1 MSNIVIGIE
10 GMVGAGKTSI
20 CDELLNLIPNS
31 IFVDGSKIYRAL
43 IEALHMAKDSLK
55 FDENSQKESPQ
66 NGDIKAKDSA
76 SSNEKTTMLDV
87 INGLKQMAQMA
98 ILTPFDLLKK
108 LQVEFK
114 IEDRKTVIYI
124 AGKKVNEEAMKSMQN
139 SIGVSKMANQADNS
153 KLFAFAHQ
161 IIQEYSKKFNII
173 VSARDL
179 VKIYPEMDL
188 HIFITASLEERVQRR
203 YNQLKGEY
211 TIDEVRNSV
220 IQRDILHEKSGFN
233 ETFDK
238 TVKVDVT
245 GDSSAKESAKKIFDK
260 YISKLLKIA

>member
-1 MSNIVIGIE
+1 MKNIVIGIE

-43 IEALHMAKDSLK
+43 IEALHMAKDSLR
-55 FDENSQKESPQ
+55 FDENS
-66 NGDIKAKDSA
+66 KAEDAA
-76 SSNEKTTMLDV
+76 SSNKKPDLFEG
-87 INGLKQMAQMA
+87 INSLEQMAM
-98 ILTPFDLLKK
+98 LTPFDLLKK

>member
-1 MSNIVIGIE
+1 MKNIVIGIE

-43 IEALHMAKDSLK
+43 IEALHMAKDSLR
-55 FDENSQKESPQ
+55 FDENS
-66 NGDIKAKDSA
+66 KAEDAA
-76 SSNEKTTMLDV
+76 SSNKKPNLFEG
-87 INGLKQMAQMA
+87 INSLEQMAM
-98 ILTPFDLLKK
+98 LTPFDLLKK

-124 AGKKVNEEAMKSMQN
+124 AGKKVDEEAMKSMQN

-238 TVKVDVT
+238 TIKVDVT

-260 YISKLLKIA
+260 YISKLLND

>member
-1 MSNIVIGIE
+1 MKNIVIGIE

-43 IEALHMAKDSLK
+43 IEALHMAKDSLR
-55 FDENSQKESPQ
+55 FDENS
-66 NGDIKAKDSA
+66 KAEDAA
-76 SSNEKTTMLDV
+76 SSNKKADLFEG
-87 INGLKQMAQMA
+87 INSLEQMAM
-98 ILTPFDLLKK
+98 LTQFDLLKK

-124 AGKKVNEEAMKSMQN
+124 AGKKVDEDAMKSMQN

>member
-43 IEALHMAKDSLK
+43 IEALHMAKDNINSL
-55 FDENSQKESPQ
+55 E
-66 NGDIKAKDSA
+66 
-76 SSNEKTTMLDV
+76 
-87 INGLKQMAQMA
+87 QMAM
-98 ILTPFDLLKK
+98 LTPFDLLKK

-124 AGKKVNEEAMKSMQN
+124 AGKKVDEEAMKSMQN

-260 YISKLLKIA
+260 YISKLLND

>member
-1 MSNIVIGIE
+1 MKNIVIGIE

-43 IEALHMAKDSLK
+43 IEALHMAKDSLR
-55 FDENSQKESPQ
+55 FDENS
-66 NGDIKAKDSA
+66 KAEDAA
-76 SSNEKTTMLDV
+76 SSNKKPDLFEG
-87 INGLKQMAQMA
+87 INSLEQMAM
-98 ILTPFDLLKK
+98 LTPFDLLKK

-161 IIQEYSKKFNII
+161 IIQGYSKKFNII

>member
-1 MSNIVIGIE
+1 MKNIVIGIE

-43 IEALHMAKDSLK
+43 IEALHMAKDSLR
-55 FDENSQKESPQ
+55 FDENF
-66 NGDIKAKDSA
+66 KAEDAA
-76 SSNEKTTMLDV
+76 SSNKKPDLFEG
-87 INGLKQMAQMA
+87 INSLEQMAM
-98 ILTPFDLLKK
+98 LTPFDLLKK

-124 AGKKVNEEAMKSMQN
+124 AGKKVDEEAMKSMQN

-211 TIDEVRNSV
+211 TIDEVRNSI

>member
-43 IEALHMAKDSLK
+43 IEALHMAKDNINSL
-55 FDENSQKESPQ
+55 E
-66 NGDIKAKDSA
+66 
-76 SSNEKTTMLDV
+76 
-87 INGLKQMAQMA
+87 QMAM
-98 ILTPFDLLKK
+98 LTPFDLLKK

-114 IEDRKTVIYI
+114 IEDKKTVIYI

>member
-1 MSNIVIGIE
+1 MNNIVVGIE

-43 IEALHMAKDSLK
+43 IEALHMAKDNINSL
-55 FDENSQKESPQ
+55 E
-66 NGDIKAKDSA
+66 
-76 SSNEKTTMLDV
+76 
-87 INGLKQMAQMA
+87 QMA

-124 AGKKVNEEAMKSMQN
+124 AGKKVDEEAMKSMQN

-203 YNQLKGEY
+203 YYQLKGEY
-211 TIDEVRNSV
+211 TIDEVRNSI

>member
-1 MSNIVIGIE
+1 MNNIVVGIE

-43 IEALHMAKDSLK
+43 IEALHMEKDNINSL
-55 FDENSQKESPQ
+55 E
-66 NGDIKAKDSA
+66 
-76 SSNEKTTMLDV
+76 
-87 INGLKQMAQMA
+87 QMAM
-98 ILTPFDLLKK
+98 LTPFDLLKK

-124 AGKKVNEEAMKSMQN
+124 AGKKIDEEAMKSMQN

-211 TIDEVRNSV
+211 TIDEVRNSI

>member
-1 MSNIVIGIE
+1 MKNIVIGIE

-43 IEALHMAKDSLK
+43 IEALHMAKDKINSL
-55 FDENSQKESPQ
+55 E
-66 NGDIKAKDSA
+66 
-76 SSNEKTTMLDV
+76 
-87 INGLKQMAQMA
+87 QMAM
-98 ILTPFDLLKK
+98 LTPFDLLKK

-124 AGKKVNEEAMKSMQN
+124 AGKKIDEEAMKSMQN

-203 YNQLKGEY
+203 YYQLKGEY
-211 TIDEVRNSV
+211 TIDEVRNSI

-260 YISKLLKIA
+260 YISKLLND

>member
-1 MSNIVIGIE
+1 MKNIVIGIE

-43 IEALHMAKDSLK
+43 IEALHMAKDSLR
-55 FDENSQKESPQ
+55 FDENS
-66 NGDIKAKDSA
+66 KAEDAA
-76 SSNEKTTMLDV
+76 SSNKKPDLFEG
-87 INGLKQMAQMA
+87 INSLEQMAM
-98 ILTPFDLLKK
+98 LTPFDLLKK

-124 AGKKVNEEAMKSMQN
+124 AGKKVDEEAMKSMQN

-211 TIDEVRNSV
+211 TIDEVRNSI

>member
-1 MSNIVIGIE
+1 MKNIVIGIE

-43 IEALHMAKDSLK
+43 IEALHMAKDSLR
-55 FDENSQKESPQ
+55 FDENS
-66 NGDIKAKDSA
+66 KAEDAA
-76 SSNEKTTMLDV
+76 SSNKKPDLFEG
-87 INGLKQMAQMA
+87 INSLEQMAM
-98 ILTPFDLLKK
+98 LTPFDLLKK

-114 IEDRKTVIYI
+114 IEDKKTVIYI

-211 TIDEVRNSV
+211 TIDEVRNSI

-260 YISKLLKIA
+260 YISKLLND

>member
-1 MSNIVIGIE
+1 MKNIVIGIE

-43 IEALHMAKDSLK
+43 IEALHMAKDIINSL
-55 FDENSQKESPQ
+55 E
-66 NGDIKAKDSA
+66 
-76 SSNEKTTMLDV
+76 
-87 INGLKQMAQMA
+87 QMAM
-98 ILTPFDLLKK
+98 LTPFDLLKK

-124 AGKKVNEEAMKSMQN
+124 AGKKIDEEAMKSMQN

-211 TIDEVRNSV
+211 TIDEVRNSI

>member
-1 MSNIVIGIE
+1 MKNIVIGIE

-43 IEALHMAKDSLK
+43 IEALHMAKDSLR
-55 FDENSQKESPQ
+55 FDENL
-66 NGDIKAKDSA
+66 KAEDAA
-76 SSNEKTTMLDV
+76 SSNKKPDLFEG
-87 INGLKQMAQMA
+87 INSLEQMAM
-98 ILTPFDLLKK
+98 LTPFDLLKK

-179 VKIYPEMDL
+179 VKIYPEIDL

-211 TIDEVRNSV
+211 TIDEVRNSI

>member
-1 MSNIVIGIE
+1 MKNIVIGIE

-43 IEALHMAKDSLK
+43 IEALHMAKDSLR
-55 FDENSQKESPQ
+55 FDENS
-66 NGDIKAKDSA
+66 KAEDA
-76 SSNEKTTMLDV
+76 DSSNKKPDLFEG
-87 INGLKQMAQMA
+87 INSLEQMAM
-98 ILTPFDLLKK
+98 LTPFDLLKK

-124 AGKKVNEEAMKSMQN
+124 AGKKVDEEAMKSMQN

-179 VKIYPEMDL
+179 VKIYPKMDL

-211 TIDEVRNSV
+211 TIDEVRNSI

>member
-1 MSNIVIGIE
+1 MNNIVVGIE

-43 IEALHMAKDSLK
+43 IEALHMAKDNINSL
-55 FDENSQKESPQ
+55 E
-66 NGDIKAKDSA
+66 
-76 SSNEKTTMLDV
+76 
-87 INGLKQMAQMA
+87 QMA

-124 AGKKVNEEAMKSMQN
+124 AGKKVDEEAMKSMQN

-211 TIDEVRNSV
+211 TIDEVRNSI

>member
-43 IEALHMAKDSLK
+43 IEALHMAKDKINSL
-55 FDENSQKESPQ
+55 E
-66 NGDIKAKDSA
+66 
-76 SSNEKTTMLDV
+76 
-87 INGLKQMAQMA
+87 QMAM
-98 ILTPFDLLKK
+98 LTPFDLLKK

-124 AGKKVNEEAMKSMQN
+124 AGKKIDEEAMKSMQN

-179 VKIYPEMDL
+179 VKIYPKMDL

-211 TIDEVRNSV
+211 TIDEVRNLI

-260 YISKLLKIA
+260 YISKLLND

>member
-1 MSNIVIGIE
+1 MNNIVVGIE

-43 IEALHMAKDSLK
+43 IEALHMAKDNINSL
-55 FDENSQKESPQ
+55 E
-66 NGDIKAKDSA
+66 
-76 SSNEKTTMLDV
+76 
-87 INGLKQMAQMA
+87 QMA

-124 AGKKVNEEAMKSMQN
+124 AGKKVDEEAMKSMQN

-260 YISKLLKIA
+260 YISKLLKRA

>member
-1 MSNIVIGIE
+1 MNNIVVGIE

-43 IEALHMAKDSLK
+43 IEALHMAKDNINSL
-55 FDENSQKESPQ
+55 E
-66 NGDIKAKDSA
+66 
-76 SSNEKTTMLDV
+76 
-87 INGLKQMAQMA
+87 QMAM
-98 ILTPFDLLKK
+98 LTPFDLLKK

-124 AGKKVNEEAMKSMQN
+124 AGKKVDEEAMKSMQN

-203 YNQLKGEY
+203 YYQLKGEY
-211 TIDEVRNSV
+211 TIDEVRNSI

>member
-1 MSNIVIGIE
+1 MKNIVIGIE
-10 GMVGAGKTSI
+10 GMVGSGKTSI

-43 IEALHMAKDSLK
+43 IEALHMAKDSLR
-55 FDENSQKESPQ
+55 FDENS
-66 NGDIKAKDSA
+66 KAEDAA
-76 SSNEKTTMLDV
+76 SSNKKPDLFEG
-87 INGLKQMAQMA
+87 INSLEQMA

>member
-43 IEALHMAKDSLK
+43 IEALHMAKDNINSL
-55 FDENSQKESPQ
+55 E
-66 NGDIKAKDSA
+66 
-76 SSNEKTTMLDV
+76 
-87 INGLKQMAQMA
+87 QMAM
-98 ILTPFDLLKK
+98 LTPFDLLKK

-124 AGKKVNEEAMKSMQN
+124 AGKKIDEEAMKSMQN

-203 YNQLKGEY
+203 YYQLKGEY
-211 TIDEVRNSV
+211 TIDEVRNSI

-260 YISKLLKIA
+260 YISKLLND

>member
-1 MSNIVIGIE
+1 MNNIVVGIE

-43 IEALHMAKDSLK
+43 IEALHMAKDNINSL
-55 FDENSQKESPQ
+55 E
-66 NGDIKAKDSA
+66 
-76 SSNEKTTMLDV
+76 
-87 INGLKQMAQMA
+87 QMAM
-98 ILTPFDLLKK
+98 LTPFDLLKK

-124 AGKKVNEEAMKSMQN
+124 AGKKVDEEAMKSMQN
-139 SIGVSKMANQADNS
+139 SIGVSNMANQADNS

-203 YNQLKGEY
+203 YYQLKGEY
-211 TIDEVRNSV
+211 TIDEVRNSI
-220 IQRDILHEKSGFN
+220 IQRDILHEKSGIN

>member
-1 MSNIVIGIE
+1 MNNIVVGIE

-43 IEALHMAKDSLK
+43 IEALHMAKDNINSL
-55 FDENSQKESPQ
+55 E
-66 NGDIKAKDSA
+66 
-76 SSNEKTTMLDV
+76 
-87 INGLKQMAQMA
+87 QMA

-124 AGKKVNEEAMKSMQN
+124 AGKKIDEEAMKSMQN

-211 TIDEVRNSV
+211 TIDEVRNSI

>member
-43 IEALHMAKDSLK
+43 IEALHMAKDNINSL
-55 FDENSQKESPQ
+55 E
-66 NGDIKAKDSA
+66 
-76 SSNEKTTMLDV
+76 
-87 INGLKQMAQMA
+87 QMAM
-98 ILTPFDLLKK
+98 LTPFDLLKK

-124 AGKKVNEEAMKSMQN
+124 AGKKIDEEAMKSMQN

-211 TIDEVRNSV
+211 TIDEVRNSI

>member
-1 MSNIVIGIE
+1 MKNIVIGIE

-43 IEALHMAKDSLK
+43 IEALHMAKDNINSL
-55 FDENSQKESPQ
+55 E
-66 NGDIKAKDSA
+66 
-76 SSNEKTTMLDV
+76 
-87 INGLKQMAQMA
+87 QMA

-124 AGKKVNEEAMKSMQN
+124 AGKKVDEEAMKSMQN

-203 YNQLKGEY
+203 YYQLKGEY
-211 TIDEVRNSV
+211 TIDEVRNSI

-260 YISKLLKIA
+260 YISKLLND

>member
-1 MSNIVIGIE
+1 MNNIVVGIE

-43 IEALHMAKDSLK
+43 IEALHMAKDNINSL
-55 FDENSQKESPQ
+55 E
-66 NGDIKAKDSA
+66 
-76 SSNEKTTMLDV
+76 
-87 INGLKQMAQMA
+87 QMA

-124 AGKKVNEEAMKSMQN
+124 AGKKVDEDAMKSMQN

>member
-1 MSNIVIGIE
+1 MKNIVIGIE

-43 IEALHMAKDSLK
+43 IEALHMAKDSLR
-55 FDENSQKESPQ
+55 FDENS
-66 NGDIKAKDSA
+66 KAEDAA
-76 SSNEKTTMLDV
+76 SSNKKPDLFEG
-87 INGLKQMAQMA
+87 INSLEQMAM
-98 ILTPFDLLKK
+98 LTPFDLLKK

-124 AGKKVNEEAMKSMQN
+124 AGKKIDEEAMKSMQN

-211 TIDEVRNSV
+211 TIDEVRNSI

>member
-1 MSNIVIGIE
+1 MNNIVVGIE

-43 IEALHMAKDSLK
+43 IEALH
-55 FDENSQKESPQ
+55 
-66 NGDIKAKDSA
+66 
-76 SSNEKTTMLDV
+76 EKNID
-87 INGLKQMAQMA
+87 MAQ
-98 ILTPFDLLKK
+98 IEKIQNLTPFELLKK

-114 IEDRKTVIYI
+114 IENRKTVIYI
-124 AGKKVNEEAMKSMQN
+124 AGKRVCEEAMKSMQN
-139 SIGVSKMANQADNS
+139 SIGVSKMANMADNS
-153 KLFAFAHQ
+153 KLFIFAHQ
-161 IIQEYSKKFNII
+161 IIQEYSQKFNVI

-179 VKIYPEMDL
+179 VKIYPEMNL

-203 YNQLKGEY
+203 YNQLNGEF
-211 TIDEVRNSV
+211 TIDEVKTSI

-233 ETFDK
+233 ETFQK

-245 GDSSAKESAKKIFDK
+245 EDKSAKESAQKIYDK
-260 YISKLLKIA
+260 YISKLLEN

>member
-1 MSNIVIGIE
+1 MKNIVIGIE

-43 IEALHMAKDSLK
+43 IEALHMEKDNINSL
-55 FDENSQKESPQ
+55 E
-66 NGDIKAKDSA
+66 
-76 SSNEKTTMLDV
+76 
-87 INGLKQMAQMA
+87 QMAM
-98 ILTPFDLLKK
+98 LTPFDLLKK

-211 TIDEVRNSV
+211 TIDEVRNSI

>member
-43 IEALHMAKDSLK
+43 IEALHMAKDNINSL
-55 FDENSQKESPQ
+55 E
-66 NGDIKAKDSA
+66 
-76 SSNEKTTMLDV
+76 
-87 INGLKQMAQMA
+87 QMAM
-98 ILTPFDLLKK
+98 LTPFDLLKK

-124 AGKKVNEEAMKSMQN
+124 AGKKIDEEAMKSMQN